1 MDLHEAIRLRHSV
14 RSFQNQAI
22 AEQTLTRILEAARLA
37 PSARNVQ
44 EWRFVVV
51 RDPQTRE
58 RLQAA
63 AQGQAHVGQAPVVLA
78 ACAEHDGR
86 VMTCGQPAYPIDVA
100 IAVDHLTLAAAA
112 EGLGTCWI
120 GRFDEARAKEALGIP
135 ADDRI
140 RVVALLPL
148 GYPSQRG
155 PVSKTRL
162 PLEAIVRYERW

>member
-14 RSFQNQAI
+14 RSFQARAI
-22 AEQTLTRILEAARLA
+22 PAETLARILEAARLA
-37 PSARNVQ
+37 PSARNAQ

-51 RDPQTRE
+51 RDPHTRE

-63 AQGQAHVGQAPVVLA
+63 AQGQVHVGQAPVVLA
-78 ACAEHDGR
+78 ACAENDGR
-86 VMTCGQPAYPIDVA
+86 VMMCGQPAYPIDVA

-120 GRFDEARAKEALGIP
+120 GRFDELRAKEALGIP

-148 GYPSQRG
+148 GYPSQRD
-155 PVSKTRL
+155 PVPKTRL
-162 PLEAIVRYERW
+162 PLEAIVRDERW